1 MSKNIETT
9 GAVIHALDEGQGD
22 TALVF
27 LHYWGGSART
37 WRHVVAQLK
46 DRARCVSLDLRGW
59 GRSVALDGHYDL
71 DAMAGDVS
79 EVIASLGLTRC
90 ILVGHSM
97 GGKVAQ
103 IVAAKG
109 NGSLAGL
116 ALIAPSPPT
125 GMPVPAEVREA
136 MLASYQNAEGV
147 NEALKILCHR
157 QLPEEDRR
165 QVVEDTLR
173 GAAGAKR
180 EWTTTGMLAR
190 LDGIAG
196 IGIPTLI
203 AVGDCDHVERA
214 DSLREIYGEILPAAE
229 FRILPGVGHLSPLEA
244 PADIAEACSNLLSA
258 VAAG

>member
-1 MSKNIETT
+1 MSKKIETT
-9 GAVIHALDEGQGD
+9 GAVIHALDEGRGE

-37 WRHVVAQLK
+37 WRHVVARLK

-59 GRSVALDGHYDL
+59 GGSVALDGRYDL

-79 EVIASLGLTRC
+79 EVIAKMGLARC

-109 NGSLAGL
+109 GGALAGL
-116 ALIAPSPPT
+116 VLIAPSPPT

-136 MLASYQNAEGV
+136 MLASYQSAGGV

-157 QLPEEDRR
+157 DLPQEDRL

-180 EWTTTGMLAR
+180 EWTTAGMLAR
-190 LDGIAG
+190 LDGISD
-196 IGIPTLI
+196 IRIPTLI
-203 AVGDCDHVERA
+203 AVGDCDRVERA
-214 DSLREIYGEILPAAE
+214 DGLREIYGEILPAAE

-244 PADIAEACSNLLSA
+244 PAAVAEACSDLLSA

>member
-9 GAVIHALDEGQGD
+9 GAVIHVLDEGQGD

-37 WRHVVAQLK
+37 WRHVVARLK

-59 GRSVALDGHYDL
+59 GRSIAQDGRYDL
-71 DAMAGDVS
+71 NAMAGDVS
-79 EVIASLGLTRC
+79 EVIASMGLTRC

-109 NGSLAGL
+109 AGDIL
-116 ALIAPSPPT
+116 GLVLIAPSPPT
-125 GMPVPAEVREA
+125 GMPVPAGTREA

-147 NEALKILCHR
+147 SEALKILCHR
-157 QLPEEDRR
+157 DLTEEDRR

-190 LDGIAG
+190 LDGISG

-203 AVGDCDHVERA
+203 AVGDCDRVERA
-214 DSLREIYGEILPAAE
+214 EALRRIYGEVLPAAE
-229 FRILPGVGHLSPLEA
+229 FRTLSGVGHLSPLEA
-244 PADIAEACSNLLSA
+244 PADIAGACSDLLSA

>member
-1 MSKNIETT
+1 MSKKIETN

-37 WRHVVAQLK
+37 WRHVVARLK

-59 GRSVALDGHYDL
+59 GGSVALDGRYDL

-79 EVIASLGLTRC
+79 EVIAKMGLTRC

-109 NGSLAGL
+109 NDALAGL
-116 ALIAPSPPT
+116 VLIAPSPPT

-136 MLASYQNAEGV
+136 MLASYQSAEGV
-147 NEALKILCHR
+147 DEALKILSHR
-157 QLPEEDRR
+157 GLPEEDRR
-165 QVVEDTLR
+165 QVVEDTLQ

-180 EWTTTGMLAR
+180 EWTKAGMLAR

-203 AVGDCDHVERA
+203 AVGDCDRVERA
-214 DSLREIYGEILPAAE
+214 DALRQIYGEILPAAE

-244 PADIAEACSNLLSA
+244 PSAVADACSDLLSA
-258 VAAG
+258 VAAD